1 MNIFHRSIPAAA
13 GLGAL
18 QRIAGALALAALVS
32 GADCLAQALK
42 AEDEVLAENAL
53 VKLTRADYETDL
65 QRVPA
70 KMRAEFAANPTR
82 LTMFLNT
89 LLIDKTL
96 ARQARDAGLDR
107 DPEISR
113 RLALELDR
121 ALRSEE
127 RRVGKERRRRWPS
140 DHENRKAY
148 DPTER
153 RNSTD

>member
-1 MNIFHRSIPAAA
+1 MNIFHRSIRAAA
-13 GLGAL
+13 GVGAL

-121 ALRSEE
+121 ALA
-127 RRVGKERRRRWPS
+127 
-140 DHENRKAY
+140 KAMV
-148 DPTER
+148 EKIESMR
-153 RNSTD
+153 